1 MKKFIIMSLTLLAFS
16 LVGCGKKDDKD
27 KKEDCEKQEGKVWND
42 ESKKCEDKEDD
53 SAPTTKA
60 DCDKDATKVW
70 NESANDGKGACE
82 DKPAEVAKY
91 TITNK
96 LANSAKVESGT
107 VSLDIA
113 QNACANVTAEQWK
126 ALKVSVANV
135 AVCDNSNMK
144 TDDVATTDV
153 DESTQKDDSDD
164 CPAAG
169 NKDLQAKAGSSPAVN
184 ELADAA
190 SAGANCK
197 DLAAAPAAS
206 N

>member
-27 KKEDCEKQEGKVWND
+27 KEKKDCEKQEGKVWND
-42 ESKKCEDKEDD
+42 EDNKCEDKEEDP
-53 SAPTTKA
+53 APTTKA
-60 DCDKDATKVW
+60 NCEKDATKVW

-82 DKPAEVAKY
+82 DKPAEATKY

-96 LANSAKVESGT
+96 LASSAKVESGT

-126 ALKVSVANV
+126 DLKVSVANV

-144 TDDVATTDV
+144 TDDDATAN
-153 DESTQKDDSDD
+153 DESDD

-169 NKDLQAKAGSSPAVN
+169 NKDLKQEGTPVANK
-184 ELADAA
+184 LADAA

-197 DLAAAPAAS
+197 DLAATPAAS